1 MAARKS
7 EPDPVLGTLIRRV
20 REEQGYSR
28 EDIAFKS
35 DVAVSTVL
43 RIESAQGEP
52 GWMNVR
58 KIAATLGLTLADIGA
73 VVEASGEQAQSR

>member
-20 REEQGYSR
+20 REEQGFSR
-28 EDIAFKS
+28 EDIAFRS

-73 VVEASGEQAQSR
+73 VVEASGEQTERG